1 MPAAM
6 TDLKGALSIGES
18 TGALLSRIDALL
30 CFARLHI
37 ASRNTNYVR
46 AYIVEAKQLLETI
59 KLAFYDEKLRIAENE
74 INALI

>member
-6 TDLKGALSIGES
+6 ADLNEALSIAES
-18 TGALLSRIDALL
+18 AGALLSRIDALL

-46 AYIVEAKQLLETI
+46 AYIVEVKQFLETI
-59 KLAFYDEKLRIAENE
+59 RLAYYDEKLRIAENE
-74 INALI
+74 LNTLR